1 MRLRRLKDL
10 LATRWMLSLAVF
22 CALLLVLVVVGL
34 LQRSWA
40 ILSVQPLSRL
50 LFSSGWSPPGEF
62 GMSAFMLGTI
72 WVTGVAMLI
81 AVPLSVL
88 TAIYLAEYAPGTIRG
103 LVKPLLDLLAGIPSV
118 VYGLFGLLVIVPLV
132 REIAASFGVPS
143 NGYNVLSGAI
153 VLAIM
158 VFPITISISEEVI
171 RTVPLGM
178 REASMALGATKW
190 QATKLVIVRGASP
203 GIFAAVVLGFSRA
216 IGETMAVLMVVG
228 NVAKAPSSVFDPAYP
243 LTALIANKY
252 SEMMT
257 DPLYESALMFSA
269 LVLLIM
275 VLVFSVV
282 AHVVLVRME
291 RRYSLWIGEY
301 SKRGSS
307 RP

>member
-1 MRLRRLKDL
+1 MKNVRLRRLKDL
-10 LATRWMLSLAVF
+10 LATRWMLSLTVF
-22 CALLLVLVVVGL
+22 CALLLVLIVAGL
-34 LQRSWA
+34 LQRSWG
-40 ILSVQPLSRL
+40 ILSVQPLNRL

-62 GMSAFMLGTI
+62 GMSAFILGTI

-103 LVKPLLDLLAGIPSV
+103 VVKPLLDLLAGIPSV
-118 VYGLFGLLVIVPLV
+118 VYGLFGLLVVVPLV
-132 REIAASFGVPS
+132 REIATAFGVAS

-171 RTVPLGM
+171 RTVPVGI

-190 QATKLVIVRGASP
+190 QATKLIILRGASP

-228 NVAKAPSSVFDPAYP
+228 NVAQAPSSVFDPAYP

-252 SEMMT
+252 GEMMT

-269 LVLLIM
+269 LVLLVM
-275 VLVFSVV
+275 VLIFSIV
-282 AHVVLVRME
+282 AQVILVRME
-291 RRYSLWIGEY
+291 RRYSLG
-301 SKRGSS
+301 
-307 RP
+307 

>member
-1 MRLRRLKDL
+1 MKNVRLRRLKDL
-10 LATRWMLSLAVF
+10 LATRWMLSLTVF
-22 CALLLVLVVVGL
+22 CALLLVLIVAGL
-34 LQRSWA
+34 LQRSWG
-40 ILSVQPLSRL
+40 ILSVQPLNRL

-62 GMSAFMLGTI
+62 GMSAFILGTI

-103 LVKPLLDLLAGIPSV
+103 VVKPLLDLLAGIPSV
-118 VYGLFGLLVIVPLV
+118 VYGLFGLLVVVPLV
-132 REIAASFGVPS
+132 REIATAFGVAS

-190 QATKLVIVRGASP
+190 QATKLIILRGASP

-228 NVAKAPSSVFDPAYP
+228 NVAQAPSSVFDPAYP

-252 SEMMT
+252 GEMMT

-269 LVLLIM
+269 LVLLVM
-275 VLVFSVV
+275 VLIFSIV
-282 AHVVLVRME
+282 AQVILVRME
-291 RRYSLWIGEY
+291 RRYSLG
-301 SKRGSS
+301 
-307 RP
+307 

>member
-1 MRLRRLKDL
+1 MSLARLPSMKSIRLRRLKDL
-10 LATRWMLSLAVF
+10 LVARWMLSLTVF
-22 CALLLVLVVVGL
+22 CALLLVLIVVGL
-34 LQRSWA
+34 LQRSWG
-40 ILSVQPLSRL
+40 ILSVQPLNRL

-62 GMSAFMLGTI
+62 GMSAFILGTV
-72 WVTGVAMLI
+72 WVTSVAMLI

-103 LVKPLLDLLAGIPSV
+103 LIKPLLDLLAGIPSV

-132 REIAASFGVPS
+132 REVATALGVAS

-190 QATKLVIVRGASP
+190 QATKLIILRGASP

-228 NVAKAPSSVFDPAYP
+228 NVAQAPSSVFDPAYP
-243 LTALIANKY
+243 LPALIANKY

-257 DPLYESALMFSA
+257 DPLYGSALMFSA

-275 VLVFSVV
+275 VLIFSVI
-282 AHVVLVRME
+282 AQMILVRME
-291 RRYSLWIGEY
+291 RRYSLG
-301 SKRGSS
+301 
-307 RP
+307 

>member
-1 MRLRRLKDL
+1 MKNIRLRRLKDL
-10 LATRWMLSLAVF
+10 LATRWMLSLTVF
-22 CALLLVLVVVGL
+22 CALLLVLIVVGL
-34 LQRSWA
+34 LQKSWG
-40 ILSVQPLSRL
+40 ILSVQPLNRL

-62 GMSAFMLGTI
+62 GMSAFILGTI

-103 LVKPLLDLLAGIPSV
+103 LVKPLLDVLAGIPSV

-132 REIAASFGVPS
+132 REFAAALGVAS

-171 RTVPLGM
+171 RTVPVGI

-190 QATKLVIVRGASP
+190 QATKLIILRGASP

-243 LTALIANKY
+243 LPALIANKY

-257 DPLYESALMFSA
+257 DPLYGSALMFSA

-275 VLVFSVV
+275 VLIFSVI
-282 AHVVLVRME
+282 AQVVLVRME
-291 RRYSLWIGEY
+291 RRYSLG
-301 SKRGSS
+301 
-307 RP
+307 

>member
-10 LATRWMLSLAVF
+10 LATRWMLSLTVF
-22 CALLLVLVVVGL
+22 AALLLVLIAVGL
-34 LQRSWA
+34 LQESWA
-40 ILSVQPLSRL
+40 ILSIQPLNRL

-62 GMSAFMLGTI
+62 GMSVFIQGTM

-103 LVKPLLDLLAGIPSV
+103 FVKPLLDLLAGIPSV

-132 REIAASFGVPS
+132 REIAAALGVAS
-143 NGYNVLSGAI
+143 NGYNVLSGGI

-190 QATKLVIVRGASP
+190 QATKLIILRGASP

-228 NVAKAPSSVFDPAYP
+228 NVFSQAPSSVFDPAYP

-252 SEMMT
+252 GELMT
-257 DPLYESALMFSA
+257 DPLYRSALMFSA
-269 LVLLIM
+269 LVLLVI
-275 VLVFSVV
+275 VLIFSVV
-282 AHVVLVRME
+282 AHLVLVRME
-291 RRYSLWIGEY
+291 RRYSLG
-301 SKRGSS
+301 
-307 RP
+307 

>member
-1 MRLRRLKDL
+1 MKNIRLRRLKDL
-10 LATRWMLSLAVF
+10 LATRWMLSLTVF
-22 CALLLVLVVVGL
+22 CALLLLLIVVGL
-34 LQRSWA
+34 LQRSWG
-40 ILSVQPLSRL
+40 ILSVQPLNRL

-62 GMSAFMLGTI
+62 GMSAFMLGTV
-72 WVTGVAMLI
+72 WVTSVAMLI

-103 LVKPLLDLLAGIPSV
+103 FIKPLLDILAGIPSV
-118 VYGLFGLLVIVPLV
+118 VYGLFGLLVVVPLV
-132 REIAASFGVPS
+132 REVAAALGVAS
-143 NGYNVLSGAI
+143 NGYNVLSGGI

-190 QATKLVIVRGASP
+190 QATKLIILRGASP

-228 NVAKAPSSVFDPAYP
+228 NVAQAPSSVFDPAYP
-243 LTALIANKY
+243 LPALIANKY

-257 DPLYESALMFSA
+257 DPLYGSALMFSA

-275 VLVFSVV
+275 VLIFSVV
-282 AHVVLVRME
+282 AHMVLVRME
-291 RRYSLWIGEY
+291 RRYSLG
-301 SKRGSS
+301 
-307 RP
+307 